1 MASALAGLF
10 ATAFLAATVFPAQS
24 ELVFVAL
31 QSSGAA
37 PVWAL
42 VTVAS
47 LGNTLGAFVNYGLGR
62 AVTRFEDRRWFPAS
76 TAQMQ
81 RAERGF
87 RRWGVWVLLLSWAPF
102 GDVFTVIAGV
112 LRTPVWLFAL
122 LVAVAKTGRYVVLAW
137 LAGWLG

>member
-10 ATAFLAATVFPAQS
+10 AAAFLAATVFPAQS

-31 QSSGAA
+31 QSSGTA

-42 VTVAS
+42 VAVAS

-62 AVTRFEDRRWFPAS
+62 AVTRFGDRRWFPAS
-76 TAQMQ
+76 KAQMQ

-87 RRWGVWVLLLSWAPF
+87 RRWGVWVLLLSWAPL